1 MKQIER
7 HNKEAAMHYKKYEM
21 HKKKMDKLFKTLND
35 TSKLDELIEKDLEK
49 KRKQIKANNLEN
61 QDNKTKNSAHKDIFG
76 RTSIQAGC
84 CNAHYNTL

>member
-1 MKQIER
+1 MGFQNNEQTKFLRIKKQQQIMKQIER

-49 KRKQIKANNLEN
+49 KRK
-61 QDNKTKNSAHKDIFG
+61 
-76 RTSIQAGC
+76 
-84 CNAHYNTL
+84 